1 MSEIPNHPVYSKNVL
16 EMLMV
21 ANDYCTFMAKAE
33 TYTKQQM
40 FDYLL
45 KVAPLL
51 YIKGSLLPDIT
62 VQNPEAGQKFLHE
75 EEWEALFT
83 ALRKVFKK
91 DDEFWFI
98 DNSDFSDNTPIKAS
112 LSESFADIYQD
123 MKDFVILYQKSSLD
137 AKENAVF
144 ELKQLFDTNWGYR
157 IVNSQ
162 KALHYLN
169 LSGKQEGG
177 QSVNADLLF

>member
-33 TYTKQQM
+33 TYSKQQM

-62 VQNPEAGQKFLHE
+62 VQNPDAGEKFLHE

-83 ALRKVFKK
+83 TLRKVFKK

-98 DNSDFSDNTPIKAS
+98 DNSNFSDNTPIKAS

-144 ELKQLFDTNWGYR
+144 ELKKLFDTNWGYR
-157 IVNSQ
+157 IVNAQ
-162 KALHYLN
+162 KTLHYLN
-169 LSGKQEGG
+169 LTGREQGG
-177 QSVNADLLF
+177 ESVNADLLF

>member
-1 MSEIPNHPVYSKNVL
+1 MIRKYEGLKK
-16 EMLMV
+16 EM
-21 ANDYCTFMAKAE
+21 K
-33 TYTKQQM
+33 KQ
-40 FDYLL
+40 F
-45 KVAPLL
+45 A
-51 YIKGSLLPDIT
+51 
-62 VQNPEAGQKFLHE
+62 
-75 EEWEALFT
+75 
-83 ALRKVFKK
+83 K

>member
-21 ANDYCTFMAKAE
+21 ANDYCSFMAKAE
-33 TYTKQQM
+33 TYSKQQL

-45 KVAPLL
+45 KVSPLL
-51 YIKGSLLPDIT
+51 YIKGSLLPDIN
-62 VQNPEAGQKFLHE
+62 VQNPDAIEKYLNE

-83 ALRKVFKK
+83 ALRKTFSK

-98 DNSDFSDNTPIKAS
+98 DNNDFKNNTPIKAS

-123 MKDFVILYQKSSLD
+123 MKDFVLLYQKSSLD

-144 ELKQLFDTNWGYR
+144 ELKQLFETHWGFR
-157 IVNSQ
+157 LVNAH
-162 KALHYLN
+162 KALHYLIY
-169 LSGKQEGG
+169 KTE
-177 QSVNADLLF
+177 

>member
-33 TYTKQQM
+33 TYSKQQL

-51 YIKGSLLPDIT
+51 YVKGSLLPNIT
-62 VQNPEAGQKFLHE
+62 VQNQDALEKFLPE
-75 EEWEALFT
+75 EEWETLFNV
-83 ALRKVFKK
+83 LRKVFDK

-98 DNSDFSDNTPIKAS
+98 DNSDPNDNA
-112 LSESFADIYQD
+112 
-123 MKDFVILYQKSSLD
+123 
-137 AKENAVF
+137 
-144 ELKQLFDTNWGYR
+144 
-157 IVNSQ
+157 
-162 KALHYLN
+162 
-169 LSGKQEGG
+169 
-177 QSVNADLLF
+177 